1 MSIALTVP
9 EFAISTMIQKR
20 KSQCSKGGSRPLWC
34 GSEPGNNVL
43 REALHHLR
51 VQEPEEEVAD
61 PKLLDA
67 LQKFVAA
74 LLRVADERAGRMP
87 RRIDVRNPHHL
98 GHPLDHR
105 IGGHAI
111 WSENHEQELRQLDLG
126 GGAAPRPGV
135 PPPDL
140 WPPRGFLRREL

>member
-20 KSQCSKGGSRPLWC
+20 KSQCSNGGSRPLWC

-105 IGGHAI
+105 IGCPSI
-111 WSENHEQELRQLDLG
+111 WSDTHEPALRQLGLG
-126 GGAAPRPGV
+126 GGAGRAPGARAP
-135 PPPDL
+135 
-140 WPPRGFLRREL
+140 

>member
-1 MSIALTVP
+1 MTMSIALTVP

-20 KSQCSKGGSRPLWC
+20 KSQCSNGGSRPLWC

-67 LQKFVAA
+67 LHKFVAA
-74 LLRVADERAGRMP
+74 LLRGADERAGRMP
-87 RRIDVRNPHHL
+87 RRIDVRSPHHL

-105 IGGHAI
+105 IGGG
-111 WSENHEQELRQLDLG
+111 ENSLKDHQPPLRKPAL
-126 GGAAPRPGV
+126 PS
-135 PPPDL
+135 
-140 WPPRGFLRREL
+140 LRH